1 MGGAEGAMGHTE
13 WGSLV
18 MPLRFGKK
26 LHRRPLLHRDLTGD
40 VVRRPYPVKNG
51 ALLRHLGV
59 LIGQCLRLQQNV
71 PSFGGGISAARGYSL
86 CRHRL
91 RFVALLFFFPAVR
104 AGWAMIQR

>member
-1 MGGAEGAMGHTE
+1 MGHTE

-71 PSFGGGISAARGYSL
+71 PSFGRGIAAA
-86 CRHRL
+86 CDHRL
-91 RFVALLFFFPAVR
+91 SEHRLQFERFSLVLRTV
-104 AGWAMIQR
+104 GQ

>member
-71 PSFGGGISAARGYSL
+71 PSFGRRIAAAWH
-86 CRHRL
+86 HRL
-91 RFVALLFFFPAVR
+91 TEDRRQFERFWPVLPRV
-104 AGWAMIQR
+104 